1 MGKITVTG
9 TAQREVCYDAI
20 DLRITFQGRSKKTAE
35 AVDIVMRQCEQLLR
49 LITEMGVKIQDIR
62 LEETSVGRRYDDT
75 VISKSSG
82 VTVTASRSVTLR
94 LKFDMPFLNR
104 LMDAIRALDLSVN
117 FHCSY
122 ILLNREMLQSE
133 LLRQAVEDSRQKAE
147 LIAAATGQRV
157 IGIDSMDYR
166 DYCDCDPEED
176 ERFIVEA
183 IDLRAMDEAPPLS
196 DQLACPLTRES
207 KMVSIVWLIE

>member
-1 MGKITVTG
+1 
-9 TAQREVCYDAI
+9 
-20 DLRITFQGRSKKTAE
+20 
-35 AVDIVMRQCEQLLR
+35 
-49 LITEMGVKIQDIR
+49 MGVKIQDIR

-122 ILLNREMLQSE
+122 ILLNRKMLQSE

-166 DYCDCDPEED
+166 DSSDLCSEEEED
-176 ERFIVEA
+176 FIAESVCRCTRSER
-183 IDLRAMDEAPPLS
+183 PPLS
-196 DQLACPLTRES
+196 DQLSCPLTRES